1 MEFELL
7 NRLKL
12 LVAICDKKSL
22 SPIYSTVKFKTVI
35 GECSATIFSLFETK
49 YKNFSKQQVL
59 AIDEKTPYS
68 FAIQVKDGKTRKMIK
83 ITISDYNNGQLM
95 IVGED
100 ITELKKLEYSLKSY
114 ASIME
119 KQERSLRKIAYTDSL
134 TGIANRRAMFKRFSE
149 YIQDDDNV
157 QGAICI
163 LDIDHFKQF
172 NDTYG
177 HNFGDYALKYF
188 AEKVNLALDDD
199 CFFARIGGE
208 EFCVFSYTRD
218 EAELN
223 TLISSVLNLIKKC
236 EIHTPH
242 QTITR
247 ISFSAGITEYKK
259 HGTTLNELLSNADKA
274 LYFAKATGR
283 CRVISFSTKL
293 FKPHGNSP
301 VPNFREIER

>member
-1 MEFELL
+1 MELELL

-22 SPIYSTVKFKTVI
+22 SPIYSTVKFKAII
-35 GECSATIFSLFETK
+35 GECSETIFSLFEKK
-49 YKNFSKQQVL
+49 YKAFSRQQVL
-59 AIDEKTPYS
+59 AVDVKTPYS
-68 FAIQVKDGKTRKMIK
+68 FPLQVKDNKTRKMIK
-83 ITISDYNNGQLM
+83 ITISDYNDSQLM

-119 KQERSLRKIAYTDSL
+119 KQEKSLRKIAYTDSL
-134 TGIANRRAMFKRFSE
+134 TGIANRRAMFKRFTE
-149 YIQDDDNV
+149 YTQDEENIS
-157 QGAICI
+157 GAICI

-188 AEKVNLALDDD
+188 AEKVSLALDDD

-208 EFCVFSYTRD
+208 EFCIFSYTRD

-223 TLISSVLNLIKKC
+223 ALISSVLNVIKNC
-236 EIHTPH
+236 DIHTPH

-247 ISFSAGITEYKK
+247 ISFSAGITEYRK

-283 CRVISFSTKL
+283 CKVISFSTEL
-293 FKPHGNSP
+293 FQKRDDSP
-301 VPNFREIER
+301 IPNFREIDR